1 MESIFDDKL
10 ISSVREK
17 IKGKNKVVIVPEG
30 NEDRVIKSLALTP
43 DIVKKL
49 VGNKEEIEEKIKKEY
64 GNDFDSIMEMVEI
77 VDESNFQTE
86 ERIKALIEKRK
97 NKIDHHA
104 AKELLSNRNYVATM
118 MLDCNKAD
126 ALVGGAEY
134 STADILRPAFQIIK
148 PKQGSKIVSSFF
160 IMQKEGKM
168 ILFADCAVNLKPNAE
183 ELKDIA
189 IQTYDSAKELGM
201 DPKVALLSY
210 STKGSGMGEDVD
222 KVREAYQLLIDERPD
237 LKDCIDGE
245 FQFDAAYDAAVGKI
259 KAPYSEVVGKANV
272 FVFPSLE
279 AGNIGYKIAQ
289 FMGGWSAVGP
299 LLQGLNKP
307 VNDLSRGTTPE
318 TIAKVMYLSLR

>member
-1 MESIFDDKL
+1 MTSIFDDKL
-10 ISSVREK
+10 INSVREK
-17 IKGKNKVVIVPEG
+17 IKGQKKVVIVPEG

-43 DIVKKL
+43 DIIKKL

-64 GNDFDSIMEMVEI
+64 GSDYDSIMEMVEI

-86 ERIKALIEKRK
+86 ERIKALVEKRK
-97 NKIDHHA
+97 NKIDHVK
-104 AKELLSNRNYVATM
+104 AKELLANRNYVATM

-126 ALVGGAEY
+126 ALVGGSEY

-148 PKQGSKIVSSFF
+148 PKAGSKIVSSFF
-160 IMQKEGKM
+160 IMQKEDKM
-168 ILFADCAVNLKPNAE
+168 LLFSDCAVNLKPSAE

-189 IQTYDSAKELGM
+189 IQTYESAKELGI

-222 KVREAYQLLIDERPD
+222 KVREAYQLLIQERPD
-237 LKDCIDGE
+237 LEEVIDGE
-245 FQFDAAYDAAVGKI
+245 FQFDAAYDSAVGKI
-259 KAPYSEVVGKANV
+259 KAPYSKVVGEANV
-272 FVFPSLE
+272 FIFPSLE

>member
-1 MESIFDDKL
+1 MTSIFDDKL
-10 ISSVREK
+10 INSVREK
-17 IKGKNKVVIVPEG
+17 IKGQNKVVIVPEG

-43 DIVKKL
+43 DIIKKL

-64 GNDFDSIMEMVEI
+64 GSDYDSIMEMVEI

-86 ERIKALIEKRK
+86 ERIKALVEKRK
-97 NKIDHHA
+97 NKIDHVK
-104 AKELLSNRNYVATM
+104 AKELLANRNYVATM
-118 MLDCNKAD
+118 MLDCNKED

-148 PKQGSKIVSSFF
+148 PKAGSKIVSSFF
-160 IMQKEGKM
+160 IMQKDDKM
-168 ILFADCAVNLKPNAE
+168 ILFSDCAVNLKPSAE

-189 IQTYDSAKELGM
+189 IQTYESAKELGM

-222 KVREAYQLLIDERPD
+222 KVREAYQLLIQERPELED
-237 LKDCIDGE
+237 VIDGE
-245 FQFDAAYDAAVGKI
+245 FQFDAAYDSAVGKI
-259 KAPYSEVVGKANV
+259 KAPYSKVVGEANV
-272 FVFPSLE
+272 FIFPSLE